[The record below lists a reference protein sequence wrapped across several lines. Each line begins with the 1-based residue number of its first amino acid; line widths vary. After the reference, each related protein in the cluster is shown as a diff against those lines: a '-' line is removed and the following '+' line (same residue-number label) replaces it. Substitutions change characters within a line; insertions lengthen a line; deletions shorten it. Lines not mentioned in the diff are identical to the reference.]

1 MAKVQQGASM
11 RIIRSA
17 LVLGVIFGVAPAAFA
32 ATVSLAI
39 NNVSGKTI
47 SAIFATPK
55 GEATPSTTN
64 AFQGSQLT
72 VSNES
77 DECVY
82 TLTIQFSDST
92 SLDRPDV
99 DLCQTETLMVE

>member
-1 MAKVQQGASM
+1 VAS
-11 RIIRSA
+11 
-17 LVLGVIFGVAPAAFA
+17 A
-32 ATVSLAI
+32 ATVNVQI
-39 NNVSGKTI
+39 NNVSGKSI
-47 SAIFATPK
+47 SAILATPK

-64 AFQGSQLT
+64 AFQGGQLT
-72 VSNES
+72 VSN
-77 DECVY
+77 DNGECVY